1 MQFPYAHKGVKKIFT
16 AEILNIIVVIFLICS
31 AVVALVSAAM
41 PESSDEGL
49 AAAALV
55 TLLSLISTLALAAV
69 AFIIYLVG
77 IIQAKRDERYFYNA
91 LVFVILPLIASIFAA
106 IFSQNKYVQ
115 DISDMV
121 RNISEVIAMVMI
133 ISGIRELAA
142 KLDRNDMVNSANI
155 AFRIIVG
162 VYGMLIIARII
173 EFVFDFWPD
182 MVSLAGII
190 SLTASLINVFAHF
203 YYLVYLGRAV
213 KMLKA

>member
-16 AEILNIIVVIFLICS
+16 AEILNIVVVIFLICS
-31 AVVALVSAAM
+31 AVVALVSAAL
-41 PESSDEGL
+41 PTSDEGL

-142 KLDRNDMVNSANI
+142 KLDRNDMVNSANV

-182 MVSLAGII
+182 MVSFAGII

-213 KMLKA
+213 KMLKE

>member
-1 MQFPYAHKGVKKIFT
+1 
-16 AEILNIIVVIFLICS
+16 
-31 AVVALVSAAM
+31 
-41 PESSDEGL
+41 
-49 AAAALV
+49 
-55 TLLSLISTLALAAV
+55 
-69 AFIIYLVG
+69 
-77 IIQAKRDERYFYNA
+77 
-91 LVFVILPLIASIFAA
+91 
-106 IFSQNKYVQ
+106 
-115 DISDMV
+115 MV

-213 KMLKA
+213 KMLKE